1 VLEPLS
7 EHCIP
12 VSVLYSWCRTSA
24 IALGG
29 VQRVQC
35 SELYGK
41 SGFKNEPPDV
51 ARIGATDARVGAV
64 MAGPVDIN

>member
-1 VLEPLS
+1 M
-7 EHCIP
+7 
-12 VSVLYSWCRTSA
+12 
-24 IALGG
+24 
-29 VQRVQC
+29 QC